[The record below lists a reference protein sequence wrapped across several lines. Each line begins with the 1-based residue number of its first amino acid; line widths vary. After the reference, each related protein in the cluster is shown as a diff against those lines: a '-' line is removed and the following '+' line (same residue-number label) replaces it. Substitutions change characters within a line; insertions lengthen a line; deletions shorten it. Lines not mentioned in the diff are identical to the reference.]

1 MQIFVTNNQKSK
13 VIIDIK
19 DRCSLLS
26 ENFKLLSVCLQDTSL
41 TMIDGRQQSSCT
53 CLRDITP
60 GKKNVKFDEA
70 SVFQRSIEKLT
81 FF

>member
-1 MQIFVTNNQKSK
+1 MFITIRK
-13 VIIDIK
+13 
-19 DRCSLLS
+19 
-26 ENFKLLSVCLQDTSL
+26 FKAFKRCLQDTSL

-60 GKKNVKFDEA
+60 KKKYVKFDEA